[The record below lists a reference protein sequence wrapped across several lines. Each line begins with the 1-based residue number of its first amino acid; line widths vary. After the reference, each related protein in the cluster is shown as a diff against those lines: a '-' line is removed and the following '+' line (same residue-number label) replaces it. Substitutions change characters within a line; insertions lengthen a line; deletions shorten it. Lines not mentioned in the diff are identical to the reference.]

1 MQLLAGLFRQVILPI
16 LKQNADCFWV
26 PNDPACWCSQGLC
39 AITSCCCCCRHCCWC
54 RFVLR
59 HPLVASAVIGAS
71 SQQQL
76 QELLA
81 AAAEGPLQDEQ
92 LLEAIDKLHQQYP
105 NPTP

>member
-1 MQLLAGLFRQVILPI
+1 MKQLL
-16 LKQNADCFWV
+16 
-26 PNDPACWCSQGLC
+26 PALQLSANPPA
-39 AITSCCCCCRHCCWC
+39 AIASYAAHSSCHCCCCYCYCC

-71 SQQQL
+71 TQQQL

-81 AAAEGPLQDEQ
+81 AAGDGPLQDEQ
-92 LLEAIDKLHQQYP
+92 LLEAIDVLHQRYP